1 MLDILNSEKI
11 LEKPKAQEVT
21 DDLAILE
28 AKSDF
33 KRANIFRWFLLI
45 LMIVFITSITAG
57 FLWAFFTVD
66 SVKKFV
72 FSQIQNN
79 IVFIILSVFAMLKI
93 NLPDIKR

>member
-1 MLDILNSEKI
+1 MSDILNSEKI

-28 AKSDF
+28 AKSDY
-33 KRANIFRWFLLI
+33 KRTNVLRWFLLI
-45 LMIVFITSITAG
+45 LMMVFISSITMG

-93 NLPDIKR
+93 KLPDIKR

>member
-1 MLDILNSEKI
+1 MSDILNSEKI

-28 AKSDF
+28 AKSDY
-33 KRANIFRWFLLI
+33 KRANLLRWFLLI
-45 LMIVFITSITAG
+45 LMIIFITCITAG

-79 IVFIILSVFAMLKI
+79 IVFIILSVFALLKI

>member
-1 MLDILNSEKI
+1 MSDILNSEKI

-28 AKSDF
+28 AKSDY
-33 KRANIFRWFLLI
+33 KRTNVLRWFLLI
-45 LMIVFITSITAG
+45 LMMVFIACITIG

-93 NLPDIKR
+93 KLPDIKR

>member
-1 MLDILNSEKI
+1 MSDILNSEKI

-28 AKSDF
+28 AKSDY
-33 KRANIFRWFLLI
+33 KRTNVLRWFLLI
-45 LMIVFITSITAG
+45 LMMVFIASITIG

-93 NLPDIKR
+93 KLPDIKR